1 MEEFTLPEARAKCRR
16 ALTSTEILS
25 NYRLSSL
32 KSSISPAASSMFL
45 NSTQWGSGARLAT
58 RLFGESFFGYLA
70 WQIVPGLFKAYKA
83 DGNG

>member
-1 MEEFTLPEARAKCRR
+1 MEEFTLPGARAKCRR
-16 ALTSTEILS
+16 ALTLTGILS

-32 KSSISPAASSMFL
+32 KSSILPAVSSMSL
-45 NSTQWGSGARLAT
+45 SSTQWGSGARLAQG
-58 RLFGESFFGYLA
+58 LFGESFFGYLA